1 MNKKSA
7 FQWGRRIRTGVGKID
22 AGNIA
27 GLGGVMRVLVV
38 ERSAARRPLCYH
50 HLGALRTFQQCSA
63 SSILQCTRRVY
74 FRFFFIPRAIFRR
87 KRAEQLSSLFFFYFL
102 QPWLWLSFHLIFSP
116 FTTHIK

>member
-7 FQWGRRIRTGVGKID
+7 FQWGRRIRTGVAKID

-38 ERSAARRPLCYH
+38 VERGAAPTL
-50 HLGALRTFQQCSA
+50 
-63 SSILQCTRRVY
+63 
-74 FRFFFIPRAIFRR
+74 
-87 KRAEQLSSLFFFYFL
+87 LSSSRRAANIPAELCLLNSPVHKTSLFPLLFYPESDFSAKKSGAALLSFFYFL

>member
-7 FQWGRRIRTGVGKID
+7 FQWGRRIRTGVAKID

-38 ERSAARRPLCYH
+38 ERGAHSAIIISAL
-50 HLGALRTFQQCSA
+50 LLRTFQQCSA

-87 KRAEQLSSLFFFYFL
+87 KRAEQLSSLFFYFL